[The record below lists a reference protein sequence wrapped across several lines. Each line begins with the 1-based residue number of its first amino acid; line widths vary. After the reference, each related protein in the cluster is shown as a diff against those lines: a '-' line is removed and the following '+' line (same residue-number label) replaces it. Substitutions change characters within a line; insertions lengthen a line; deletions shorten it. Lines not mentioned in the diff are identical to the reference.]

1 MKIYTRTGD
10 QGNTRLIGNRVVAKN
25 NPLVEAYGS
34 IDELNSYIGILIASP
49 NLADEIRQDLLEIQQ
64 LLFDCGTDVANA
76 DEKIPYRTAETAI
89 TWLEERI
96 DAYDKRVDPI
106 ESFILPGGT
115 MEASQ
120 LQYARSIARRV
131 ERRLV
136 SLPISE
142 KLNPNVLKF
151 LNRLSDYLFVGG
163 RLVNHLNNQA
173 EPKYVRSGKVF
184 R

>member
-10 QGNTRLIGNRVVAKN
+10 KGDTRLIGNRVVAKN
-25 NPLVEAYGS
+25 DPLVEAYGS
-34 IDELNSYIGILIASP
+34 IDELNSFIGMIIASP
-49 NLADEIRQDLLEIQQ
+49 NLPSEICQELIEIQQ
-64 LLFDCGTDVANA
+64 LLFDCGTDIANA
-76 DEKIPYRTAETAI
+76 DGKIPYRTKESAI
-89 TWLEERI
+89 TWLEDRI
-96 DAYDKRVDPI
+96 DAYDLRVEPI

-136 SLPISE
+136 SLPISG
-142 KLNPNVLKF
+142 KGNPNVLKF